1 MTFIPLHADPAHVGE
16 STAVDGRG
24 TASSRSPSFVGLLR
38 RSGLPLIML
47 CIVVGTLFWG
57 GYATL
62 VLAVIAWRL
71 AGVLL

>member
-1 MTFIPLHADPAHVGE
+1 M
-16 STAVDGRG
+16 
-24 TASSRSPSFVGLLR
+24 GLLR